1 MSEHSILLPTVP
13 PADTAATLALR
24 SALQPDI
31 QLRARG
37 VLLLDRAG
45 RQVEAAVVRDWV
57 FEDDADSLAWP
68 VAGLLA
74 SRLRVGAARRL
85 WLNARFL
92 APDGVAT
99 VTPLVLAPDG
109 SQVVGLLASQVATAA
124 FREASIGGAWR
135 SRRLA
140 WDTCGAACLAL
151 HVSGL
156 TAGAGESPGVQLLGG
171 VARPT
176 GAVALSG
183 PLLAKWAPAP
193 ETAPNQNQTTPEWA
207 SAASAASTTTAT
219 TSAAAAASAASAT
232 LEFTVPEVQA

>member
-1 MSEHSILLPTVP
+1 MEHSITLPAVP

-24 SALQPDI
+24 SALQPDM

-45 RQVEAAVVRDWV
+45 RQVEATAVVRDWV
-57 FEDDADSLAWP
+57 FEDDVDSLAWP
-68 VAGLLA
+68 GTGLLA

-92 APDGVAT
+92 TPDGTAT
-99 VTPLVLAPDG
+99 VTPLVLTPDG

-124 FREASIGGAWR
+124 FRESTLGGAWR
-135 SRRLA
+135 SRRLDWA
-140 WDTCGAACLAL
+140 TCGAACLAL

-183 PLLAKWAPAP
+183 PLLAKWAPVP
-193 ETAPNQNQTTPEWA
+193 ETAPNQNQTTPDWA
-207 SAASAASTTTAT
+207 GAASAASTTTAT
-219 TSAAAAASAASAT
+219 ASAAAAASAASAT
-232 LEFTVPEVQA
+232 LKFTVPEVQA